1 MIGLPHG
8 REKAIHGVGA
18 TTRRTNVE
26 IPWTWVDLLRAI
38 GLVVLVVLA
47 GLAALL
53 VARPLVQD
61 SAQFAGLTLLGAT
74 NMIQVGMLMTVWLIA
89 VRGRGA
95 SWHQLGLRRPSS
107 WGLLGIVPLALIGAF
122 TILIIYSIMIQR
134 LGLFDLQPT
143 SVPTFLL
150 EDPVTLAGLIFLA
163 IVVAPVVEELFF
175 RGFAFPALRPQLG
188 LWGAAAASALLFGLA
203 HISLGLL
210 LPTASLGL
218 LLVYVYVRTGSL
230 WSSILLHSSF
240 NAINTLTLVLAV

>member
-18 TTRRTNVE
+18 TTKRTNVE

-89 VRGRGA
+89 VRGRG
-95 SWHQLGLRRPSS
+95 
-107 WGLLGIVPLALIGAF
+107 
-122 TILIIYSIMIQR
+122 
-134 LGLFDLQPT
+134 
-143 SVPTFLL
+143 
-150 EDPVTLAGLIFLA
+150 
-163 IVVAPVVEELFF
+163 
-175 RGFAFPALRPQLG
+175 
-188 LWGAAAASALLFGLA
+188 
-203 HISLGLL
+203 
-210 LPTASLGL
+210 
-218 LLVYVYVRTGSL
+218 
-230 WSSILLHSSF
+230 
-240 NAINTLTLVLAV
+240 